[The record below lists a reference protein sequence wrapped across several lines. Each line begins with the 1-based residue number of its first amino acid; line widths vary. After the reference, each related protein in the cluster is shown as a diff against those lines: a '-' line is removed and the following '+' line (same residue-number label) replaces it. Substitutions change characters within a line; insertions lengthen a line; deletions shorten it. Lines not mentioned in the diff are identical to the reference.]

1 MLDRSLQ
8 LLIGTVE
15 GLTSAIFPFLY
26 GLLALVL
33 TVGVMFLPIIV
44 STGLYKFLEGK
55 VQVDTNKGVMVIG
68 GVVQVLWIISCVQF
82 IWSEATGG

>member
-1 MLDRSLQ
+1 MLDKSLQ

-15 GLTSAIFPFLY
+15 GLTSVIFPFLY
-26 GLLALVL
+26 GLLALAL

-55 VQVDTNKGVMVIG
+55 VQVDTNKGVMVMG
-68 GVVQVLWIISCVQF
+68 GVIQVLWIISCVQF
-82 IWSEATGG
+82 MWSDITGG

>member
-15 GLTSAIFPFLY
+15 GLTSVIFPFLY

-33 TVGVMFLPIIV
+33 TAGVMFLPIIA

-55 VQVDTNKGVMVIG
+55 VQVKTNNGVMVVG
-68 GVVQVLWIISCVQF
+68 GVVQVLWIISCIQVM
-82 IWSEATGG
+82 WSDITGG

>member
-1 MLDRSLQ
+1 MLDKSLQ

-26 GLLALVL
+26 GLLALAL
-33 TVGVMFLPIIV
+33 TVGIMFLPIIV

-55 VQVDTNKGVMVIG
+55 VQVKTNKGVMIVG
-68 GVVQVLWIISCVQF
+68 GVLQVLWIIPCIQVM
-82 IWSEATGG
+82 WSDIAGG

>member
-1 MLDRSLQ
+1 MLDKSLQ
-8 LLIGTVE
+8 LLIGTAG

-26 GLLALVL
+26 GLLALAL

-55 VQVDTNKGVMVIG
+55 VQVDTNKGVMVVG
-68 GVVQVLWIISCVQF
+68 GVVQVLWIISCIQVM
-82 IWSEATGG
+82 WSDITGG

>member
-1 MLDRSLQ
+1 MLDKSLQ

-15 GLTSAIFPFLY
+15 GLTSAIFPLLY
-26 GLLALVL
+26 GLLALALNV
-33 TVGVMFLPIIV
+33 VVMFLPIIV

-55 VQVDTNKGVMVIG
+55 VQTGTNKGVMVVG

-82 IWSEATGG
+82 MWLDITGG

>member
-1 MLDRSLQ
+1 MLDRVLQ
-8 LLIGTVE
+8 LFIGTVE

-26 GLLALVL
+26 GLLAFSL

-55 VQVDTNKGVMVIG
+55 VKVDTNKGVMVVG
-68 GVVQVLWIISCVQF
+68 GVVQVLWIISGTQVM
-82 IWSEATGG
+82 WSDITGG